1 MKSLGLGVAVLLVA
15 LFAFAAGWT
24 SKIVVTGLTA
34 ATLVQST
41 TVLVTVFLAV
51 WTYRATKRKEAEARL
66 FGQKASV
73 YEPLVEELKKAHLA
87 GKNGNPEID
96 EKKLSQALVD
106 IQFKAIIWG
115 DQAFLRALIEF
126 GEAKAGEPA
135 DETFGRVAKLYEQ
148 MRREL
153 GHADKPGVGYDVME
167 LLLIADDRHL
177 VRAMKAKIYGKV

>member
-1 MKSLGLGVAVLLVA
+1 MKSIGICIALVLLAV
-15 LFAFAAGWT
+15 FAFLAGWA
-24 SKIVVTGLTA
+24 SKIVVTGVTA
-34 ATLVQST
+34 ATLVQSV
-41 TVLVTVFLAV
+41 TVLVTVILAV

-87 GKNGNPEID
+87 GKNGNPETD
-96 EKKLSQALVD
+96 EKKLAQALVD

-126 GEAKAGEPA
+126 GEAEPGELP
-135 DETFGRVAKLYEQ
+135 DQTFGRMAKLYEQ

-177 VRAMKAKIYGKV
+177 IRTMKAKIYGKA